1 MASLIKMVYGYLKS
15 LDSKIYFHMRYAY
28 LSHLV
33 MFSILFKDKVKVS
46 KTSQERV
53 NHKANETRS
62 KRLNNKRLL
71 KYS

>member
-1 MASLIKMVYGYLKS
+1 MFVMV
-15 LDSKIYFHMRYAY
+15 
-28 LSHLV
+28 
-33 MFSILFKDKVKVS
+33 SILFKDKVKVS

-62 KRLNNKRLL
+62 RRLNNKRLL